1 MRQQPFASPEEA
13 FAHFGVKGM
22 KWGVRKE
29 HERKSNAESLVTETI
44 TRTTKNGDT
53 FTLYP
58 TPTPKVT
65 QFLARH
71 STRHRKLVENSATL
85 DITDKKG
92 QTIGNLQVHA
102 VSKKEM
108 NVVWI
113 DIEQSARGHG
123 YAQAVMKTAEEIG
136 RQKGFEKLTLEVP
149 GISPDARHIYEK
161 QGFKV
166 VKEPSKLEKKDIWG
180 GLTYMEKSIK

>member
-1 MRQQPFASPEEA
+1 MRQQQFASPEAALE
-13 FAHFGVKGM
+13 HFGVKGM
-22 KWGVRKE
+22 KWGVRKD
-29 HERKSNAESLVTETI
+29 RKPKPEVKSFVTETI

-53 FTLYP
+53 FTLHP

-71 STRHRKLVENSATL
+71 FPRHRKLVENSATM

-92 QTIGNLQVHA
+92 KSIGNLQVHA

-108 NVVWI
+108 NVMWI
-113 DIEQSARGHG
+113 DIEESARGHG
-123 YAQAVMKTAEEIG
+123 YAQAVMKSAEEIG

-166 VKEPSKLEKKDIWG
+166 VKEPNRLEKKDIWG
-180 GLTYMEKSIK
+180 GLTHMEKKLD